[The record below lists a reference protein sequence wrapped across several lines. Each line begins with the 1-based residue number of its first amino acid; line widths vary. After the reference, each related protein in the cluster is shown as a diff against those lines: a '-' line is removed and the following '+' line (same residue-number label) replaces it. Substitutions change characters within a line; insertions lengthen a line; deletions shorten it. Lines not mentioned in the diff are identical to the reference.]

1 MGRQPKALLSMHCV
15 RRNGL
20 FHTPAVDYHGKFLT
34 LDVEA
39 ELLCSTVATYNQL
52 PFGFLFKVKLNKDPT
67 LNTVIMTGLKT
78 FLNGSE
84 TNLSLGYGECFQTSG
99 SPLHTTNLISGPAKH
114 DPEPLKNPNDINYRK
129 TLGDASQRKTWDS
142 SSLHYHKS
150 PSRHLLR
157 RKTTKCNDA
166 K

>member
-1 MGRQPKALLSMHCV
+1 MHCV

-39 ELLCSTVATYNQL
+39 ELRCSTVATYNQL

-67 LNTVIMTGLKT
+67 LNTVIMTGQKT
-78 FLNGSE
+78 FLNGSG

-99 SPLHTTNLISGPAKH
+99 SPLHTTNLISGPQ
-114 DPEPLKNPNDINYRK
+114 PFKNPNDINYRK
-129 TLGDASQRKTWDS
+129 TLGHASQQKNLGFIFVALPQVTLKT
-142 SSLHYHKS
+142 
-150 PSRHLLR
+150 PF
-157 RKTTKCNDA
+157 T
-166 K
+166 